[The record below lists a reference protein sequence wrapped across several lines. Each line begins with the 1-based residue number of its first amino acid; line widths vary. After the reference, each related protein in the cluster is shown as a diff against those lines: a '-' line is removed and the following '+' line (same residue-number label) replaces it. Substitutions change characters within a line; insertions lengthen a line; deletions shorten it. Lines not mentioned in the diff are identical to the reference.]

1 MQKIKDN
8 LGLIFISLVTILY
21 LWLACN
27 LVINFDDVKALKLN
41 EKGDFLAGIFS
52 PLAFLWLVYGYL
64 QQGQELKQ
72 NTKALNMQA
81 EELRISNESLRQQV
95 VEMGKS
101 VKAQQDMF
109 LLAEKQYQETIFEKQ
124 KSLIPQLVFIPSDY
138 TKANDF
144 TNNGDWE
151 YKFYL
156 ELKTLKQD
164 IKSLKIRSNFW
175 FIVKKGN
182 VMNNHFEFSTGF
194 INTNKPL
201 SLLFHTRTRSIPFE
215 NNIINIEFYDENDT
229 KYISKYQVIKNQDDL
244 IMFKDI
250 TEID

>member
-1 MQKIKDN
+1 VQKIKDN

-21 LWLACN
+21 LWLVCN
-27 LVINFDDVKALKLN
+27 LVINVEDAKALKLN

-138 TKANDF
+138 SK
-144 TNNGDWE
+144 TNSPTLNGDWD
-151 YKFYL
+151 YKFIL
-156 ELKTLKQD
+156 ELKIQNQP

-175 FIVKKGN
+175 YISISGGT
-182 VMNNHFEFSTGF
+182 MNNSLEFSTAA
-194 INTNKPL
+194 INVNKTL
-201 SLLFHTRTRSIPFE
+201 SLYFYARTRSEPF
-215 NNIINIEFYDENDT
+215 NRNIINVDYYDENDT
-229 KYISKYQVIKNQDDL
+229 KHSSKYEVIKNEDNL
-244 IMFKDI
+244 ILFKDI
-250 TEID
+250 TTVD